1 MSTYTTQTYI
11 SNDYNQIVKWDNIIN
26 KSGLINE
33 LLDELYY
40 EGDDRHG
47 DGFTSYLTYII
58 TKHNKRDRDYN

>member
-1 MSTYTTQTYI
+1 M
-11 SNDYNQIVKWDNIIN
+11 
-26 KSGLINE
+26 NE
-33 LLDELYY
+33 LLNELYY